1 MINPLGHRG
10 LGPSGEAGAGRPESP
25 FTCFSQ
31 EGLSK
36 LRLGTMGG
44 DRLLCLGKVP
54 WIWAPEEMR
63 PSRRDSSARAGK
75 LLYAVA
81 VPES

>member
-10 LGPSGEAGAGRPESP
+10 LGPSGEGGAGRPESP
-25 FTCFSQ
+25 FTCLSQ

-36 LRLGTMGG
+36 PRLGTVGG

-54 WIWAPEEMR
+54 
-63 PSRRDSSARAGK
+63 
-75 LLYAVA
+75 
-81 VPES
+81 